1 MAIIV
6 AIMSICCLVNSWRI
20 SHFGIN
26 PVSGGIPASDI
37 RVSIIRVF
45 MVGSFV
51 HEVIIIE
58 ILFVFRSF
66 IIKNIVEVMMV

>member
-1 MAIIV
+1 MAII
-6 AIMSICCLVNSWRI
+6 IICCLVSSCRI
-20 SHFGIN
+20 NHFGIN
-26 PVSGGIPASDI
+26 PVSGGRPASDI

-58 ILFVFRSF
+58 ILFVSRSL